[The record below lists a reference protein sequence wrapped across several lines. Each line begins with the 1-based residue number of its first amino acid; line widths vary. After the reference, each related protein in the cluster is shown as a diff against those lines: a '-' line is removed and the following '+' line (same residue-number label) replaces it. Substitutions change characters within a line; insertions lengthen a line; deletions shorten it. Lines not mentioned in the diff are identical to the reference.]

1 MVEKC
6 VKKTNHLTDTG
17 RSIQK
22 GRLNVK
28 TDDGGFRVKDI
39 PYEREAFVDALPN
52 MEVKG
57 AIKYDCV
64 NCAYLGDNFSKLLN
78 RKAQMNKYKGHYETP
93 INDEALPL
101 IE

>member
-1 MVEKC
+1 MM
-6 VKKTNHLTDTG
+6 
-17 RSIQK
+17 
-22 GRLNVK
+22 
-28 TDDGGFRVKDI
+28 GGFRVKDI

>member
-1 MVEKC
+1 
-6 VKKTNHLTDTG
+6 
-17 RSIQK
+17 
-22 GRLNVK
+22 
-28 TDDGGFRVKDI
+28 
-39 PYEREAFVDALPN
+39 

-78 RKAQMNKYKGHYETP
+78 CKAPMNKYKGHYETP

-101 IE
+101 IEGYFGKNFYTKSLMEISYTQNSRLVKSKGKWYRYKNWL